1 MSKNNAV
8 SVPVWNWVFV
18 PFLITLAVTVI
29 RLLGELNQWSR
40 FWFNPEPGGGGAP
53 IGIVWL
59 VPVFGL
65 YFGWKLAKS
74 KQPPASVW
82 KTVLWAIAGFAVIA
96 LTGMIASGLKLSLVA
111 TELLI
116 AIASIVGGYLA
127 YRSWPSMGRIQLAY
141 GLAARVPVAILM
153 LFAIFGNWG
162 THYDLPPPEFPAMSL
177 FPKWIVIGLIPQ
189 MTVWIAF
196 TIIVGALFGAVIAK
210 FAAPKVTPA

>member
-1 MSKNNAV
+1 MSQNNAV
-8 SVPVWNWVFV
+8 SVPIWNWVFV

-59 VPVFGL
+59 VPIFGL
-65 YFGWKLAKS
+65 YFGWKLGKS
-74 KQPPASVW
+74 RQAPASVL
-82 KTVLWAIAGFAVIA
+82 KPVLSAIAGFVVIA
-96 LTGMIASGLKLSLVA
+96 LTGLIGSRLKLSPLA
-111 TELLI
+111 LELLFGV
-116 AIASIVGGYLA
+116 ASIVGGYIA

-153 LFAIFGNWG
+153 LFAISGNWG
-162 THYDLPPPEFPAMSL
+162 THYDLPPPGFPGMSL

-196 TIIVGALFGAVIAK
+196 TIIVGILFGAIIARM
-210 FAAPKVTPA
+210 AAPKATSA